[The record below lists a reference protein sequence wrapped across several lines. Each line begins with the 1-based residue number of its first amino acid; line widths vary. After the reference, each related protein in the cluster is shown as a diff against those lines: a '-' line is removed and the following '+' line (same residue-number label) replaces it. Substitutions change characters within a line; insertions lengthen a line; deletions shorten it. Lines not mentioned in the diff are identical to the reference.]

1 MKWKLMTLLFL
12 VAAFIGYTFIF
23 SQKSNYSISHQTSN
37 TKIEKVIGVTGLDMT
52 VINIFQ
58 KFSKNNHFID
68 ELLVFISKNSFF
80 KGGLLIIAFWW
91 LWFPPNNQVT
101 SERRVKIILG
111 LLSGFLAI
119 FIGRVLVLCMP
130 FRVRPINNP
139 DLHLVLPYGTDNIG
153 LDKLSS
159 FPSDHAV
166 LFYAIVTSLFLIARK
181 AGILAFLYT
190 IIFITFSRVYLGF
203 HYATDVIV
211 GALIGITVSY
221 FIFNNKYAQKLGEKI
236 YGLSIQKSQFFY
248 PAFFIISFELANL
261 FEDMRA
267 GITFL
272 THYA

>member
-1 MKWKLMTLLFL
+1 M

-23 SQKSNYSISHQTSN
+23 SQKTVYNIPQQTSK
-37 TKIEKVIGVTGLDMT
+37 TKIESVISVTGFDMS

-58 KFSKNNHFID
+58 KFSKKNQFID
-68 ELLVFISKNSFF
+68 ELMVFISKNSFF
-80 KGGLLIIAFWW
+80 KGGLLLIVFWW
-91 LWFPPNNQVT
+91 LWFPPNHQDT
-101 SERRVKIILG
+101 SKRRVKIILG
-111 LLSGFLAI
+111 LLSGFFAI

-139 DLHLVLPYGTDNIG
+139 DLHLMLPYGTDNIG

-166 LFYAIVTSLFLIARK
+166 LFYAIATSIFLIARK
-181 AGILAFLYT
+181 AGIVAFIYT
-190 IIFITFSRVYLGF
+190 LVFITFSRVYLGF

-211 GALIGITVSY
+211 GALIGISVSY
-221 FIFNNKYAQKLGEKI
+221 FIFNNKFAQKIGEKI
-236 YGLSIQKSQFFY
+236 QSLSIRKSQFFY

-267 GITFL
+267 SITFI
-272 THYA
+272 THNS

>member
-1 MKWKLMTLLFL
+1 MKWKLITLLFL
-12 VAAFIGYTFIF
+12 VAAFIAYTFIF
-23 SQKSNYSISHQTSN
+23 SQSVDYKIPQQTS
-37 TKIEKVIGVTGLDMT
+37 KIETAIGATGLDIT
-52 VINIFQ
+52 VINISQ
-58 KFSKNNHFID
+58 IFSRKNHFID
-68 ELLVFISKNSFF
+68 ELLVFISKNNFF

-91 LWFPPNNQVT
+91 LWFPPNNQDT
-101 SERRVKIILG
+101 SKRRVKIILG
-111 LLSGFLAI
+111 LLSGFVAI

-139 DLHLVLPYGTDNIG
+139 DLHLLLPYGTDNSG

-166 LFYAIVTSLFLIARK
+166 LFYAITTSLFLIARK
-181 AGILAFLYT
+181 SGILAFFYT
-190 IIFITFSRVYLGF
+190 IFFITFSRVYLGF

-221 FIFNNKYAQKLGEKI
+221 FIFNNKLAQKLGEKI
-236 YGLSIQKSQFFY
+236 YVLSIKKSQFFY

-267 GITFL
+267 LITFL
-272 THYA
+272 THNA